1 MMQQRPSRPDGI
13 TILALLEILI
23 GVIGLLSALT
33 IIGFAALLTIVPA
46 NGVLLGAVGFIIGG
60 ILLIFSAIW
69 LATGLGF
76 LHGRGWSWTL
86 GMVFSV
92 LSLLGA
98 IGTIFVGLYT
108 GGLGGLIFWG
118 LIIYYL
124 TRNHVKAFFGKTSF
138 PIRSSYPLSYSAGP
152 QFNQPQVAGNNPSYA
167 QTNTTSMS
175 SQNSRTMA
183 TCPYCKTR
191 LTPGS
196 PKCLNCGAAI

>member
-13 TILALLEILI
+13 TILAVLEILI

-33 IIGFAALLTIVPA
+33 IIGFAVLLTIVPA
-46 NGVLLGAVGFIIGG
+46 YVLLGTVGFIIGG

-86 GMVFSV
+86 GVIFSV
-92 LSLLGA
+92 LSILGSIGA
-98 IGTIFVGLYT
+98 IVAGLYT
-108 GGLGGLIFWG
+108 GGLAAMIFWG

-124 TRNHVKAFFGKTSF
+124 TRNHVKAFFGKTTF
-138 PIRSSYPLSYSAGP
+138 PMSPSYQLSYSAGP
-152 QFNQPQVAGNNPSYA
+152 QFNQPQIAGNNPSYA
-167 QTNTTSMS
+167 QTITTSMAS
-175 SQNSRTMA
+175 KNSPNTA
-183 TCPYCKTR
+183 PCPYCKTR